1 MSHILIRRYLAL
13 LAAAYLL
20 AVSVGLPVA
29 ETRDLLDASVA
40 PASSASS
47 SGRTLVKAL
56 RLGNPDEDLS
66 DAIPVGGLVVF
77 PSAVPLLDVPREAP
91 GAPAGEPEALRPRVL
106 GTRGDFERGPPTL
119 A

>member
-1 MSHILIRRYLAL
+1 MSHISIRRYLAL

-20 AVSVGLPVA
+20 VVSVGLPVA
-29 ETRDLLDASVA
+29 ETRDLLDACFV
-40 PASSASS
+40 PASSPSG
-47 SGRTLVKAL
+47 SGRTLVTAL
-56 RLGNPDEDLS
+56 RLGNPDDDLS

-77 PSAVPLLDVPREAP
+77 PSSIPLLDVPREAP
-91 GAPAGEPEALRPRVL
+91 GAPLGEPEALRPRVL

>member
-1 MSHILIRRYLAL
+1 MSHILIRRHLAL
-13 LAAAYLL
+13 LAAGYLL

-29 ETRDLLDASVA
+29 ETRDLLDAFVSA
-40 PASSASS
+40 PTPSN

-56 RLGNPDEDLS
+56 RLGNPDEDFS

-77 PSAVPLLDVPREAP
+77 PSPVLLLDVPRQAP
-91 GAPAGEPEALRPRVL
+91 GAPVGEPEARRPWVL

>member
-1 MSHILIRRYLAL
+1 MSHIQIRRYLAL
-13 LAAAYLL
+13 LAAGYLL
-20 AVSVGLPVA
+20 AVSVGLPVV
-29 ETRDLLDASVA
+29 ETRDVLDASFV
-40 PASSASS
+40 PASPSS

-56 RLGNPDEDLS
+56 RLGNPDDDFS

-77 PSAVPLLDVPREAP
+77 PSPVPLLDVPREAP
-91 GAPAGEPEALRPRVL
+91 GAPVGEPEALRPRIL